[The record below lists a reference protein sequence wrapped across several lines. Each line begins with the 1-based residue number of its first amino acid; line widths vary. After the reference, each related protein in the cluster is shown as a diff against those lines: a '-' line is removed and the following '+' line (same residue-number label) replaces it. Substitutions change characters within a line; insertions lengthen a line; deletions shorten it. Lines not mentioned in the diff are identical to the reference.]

1 MNSLHVLLP
10 DFAII
15 AVGALLGRKIS
26 EDGWRHIDWLC
37 YYLLYPALLFN
48 AASQRP
54 IGLDSLLTIG
64 VLAALLVSAGFVLA
78 LSVGS
83 LSAEGGS
90 PNKAGVSQNAWR
102 FNTALGFVAIT
113 ALPAEASAILAI
125 VVGVAI
131 PLANLYAVIGLTRGH
146 SHSLRAQLGEIALNP
161 FLLASFLGVMVG
173 LTGQSLPSGVSAF
186 IGRLADAAIPVVLLS
201 LGAALRQSQVWPPDR
216 HSLAISGI
224 KLLILPGL
232 VALVVLITGA
242 RGVIPATFLIFA
254 ALPTASA
261 AHILAARYGADRSR
275 IAIVVMQSTALGL
288 LTLPLWTALAALLL
302 VPL

>member
-1 MNSLHVLLP
+1 MNSLQVLLP

-15 AVGALLGRKIS
+15 AVGALVGNKIS

-54 IGLDSLLTIG
+54 IELDSLLLIG
-64 VLAALLVSAGFVLA
+64 VLAALLVSAGFLLA

-83 LSAEGGS
+83 LSGEGGS
-90 PNKAGVSQNAWR
+90 ANKAGISQNAWR

-113 ALPAEASAILAI
+113 ALPTGASAILAI

-131 PLANLYAVIGLTRGH
+131 PLANLYAVFGLTRGQ
-146 SHSLRAQLGEIALNP
+146 SHSRMGQLGEIALNP
-161 FLLASFLGVMVG
+161 FLLASLLGVVVG
-173 LTGQSLPSGVSAF
+173 LTGQAVPAGASAF

-201 LGAALRQSQVWPPDR
+201 LGAALRQSRIWPPDSY
-216 HSLAISGI
+216 SLAISAI
-224 KLLILPGL
+224 KLLVLPAL
-232 VALVVLITGA
+232 VCLVVLITGA
-242 RGVIPATFLIFA
+242 RGIVPATLLIFA

-261 AHILAARYGADRSR
+261 AHVLAARYGADRSR
-275 IAIVVMQSTALGL
+275 VAIVVMQSTALGL
-288 LTLPLWTALAALLL
+288 LTLPVWTALAAHLAQ
-302 VPL
+302 